1 MNKPWRMPTPFDP
14 AASYRPRPGLRTAAI
29 ALLGNSLCIA
39 VAETIIG
46 PLDQTDNYAGM
57 AASPGRLEAGGLL
70 HLLCAVLLGV
80 AVAGLARVVWAS
92 VTGRVATVL
101 LAVAVPCGGA
111 FAMFHLVLVETVA
124 EGLDPVAMEEFV
136 VERATGPGA
145 WGMPVAYYALVGFVA
160 SMLLLVAL
168 ARVGVV
174 TWIAPGIVLVAILM
188 ELSLGDGM
196 TEIAAHWLDVAAWVI
211 AAVGIWRIAGRASA
225 TVRTPVDSQR
235 TPVWQGVAEGS
246 RPRDA

>member
-1 MNKPWRMPTPFDP
+1 MNNPWQMPPPFDP
-14 AASYRPRPGLRTAAI
+14 AAPHRPRPGLRTAAI

-39 VAETIIG
+39 VAEAVIG
-46 PLDQTDNYAGM
+46 PLDQTDNYADM
-57 AASPGRLEAGGLL
+57 AAAPGRLEAGGLL
-70 HLLCAVLLGV
+70 HLLGAVLLGI
-80 AVAGLARVVWAS
+80 AVAGLARVVWGS

-124 EGLDPVAMEEFV
+124 DGLDPVAMEEFV

-145 WGMPVAYYALVGFVA
+145 WGMPVLYYALVGFVA

-174 TWIAPGIVLVAILM
+174 SWIAPSIVLVAILM
-188 ELSLGDGM
+188 ESLLGDGM
-196 TEIAAHWLDVAAWVI
+196 TEIAAHWLDVVAWVI
-211 AAVGIWRIAGRASA
+211 AAVGIWRIAGRTSA
-225 TVRTPVDSQR
+225 TVGTAVDPQR
-235 TPVWQGVAEGS
+235 TPA
-246 RPRDA
+246 